1 MKVPVC
7 RYTGIVYRAHHPM
20 WAYTPLSGE
29 GAKKYGG
36 RFNRPGINALYTS
49 LDPTTAWMEAQ
60 QGFPFKPQPMTLV
73 AYQVDC
79 DNIAD
84 LNNSEVRRIT
94 GCTPVELGCAWED
107 MADENREPPTW
118 SLADRLQTN
127 GVAGLLVRSFAPGCS
142 ENNCNLV
149 LWQWSNTV
157 PHSVQVIDDLSR
169 LPKTRDSWH
178 STELN

>member
-1 MKVPVC
+1 
-7 RYTGIVYRAHHPM
+7 M

-29 GAKKYGG
+29 GALKYGG
-36 RFNRPGINALYTS
+36 RFNRRGNNTLYTS

-79 DNIAD
+79 TNITD
-84 LNNSEVRRIT
+84 LTGPRVQRIVE
-94 GCTPVELGCAWED
+94 CSHVELGCAWED
-107 MADENREPPTW
+107 MAGQNLEPPTW
-118 SLADRLQTN
+118 LLADRLQAS
-127 GVAGLLVRSFAPGCS
+127 GIAGMLVRSFAPGCS

-149 LWQWSNTV
+149 LWQWSIAT

-169 LPKTRDSWH
+169 LPKSPASWR
-178 STELN
+178 TAEKNQT

>member
-1 MKVPVC
+1 
-7 RYTGIVYRAHHPM
+7 M
-20 WAYTPLSGE
+20 WAYTPLSGA

-36 RFNRPGINALYTS
+36 RFNRPGNNTLYTS

-79 DNIAD
+79 VNVAD
-84 LNNSEVRRIT
+84 LNDAKVQSIT
-94 GCTPVELGCAWED
+94 KCSPGELGCAWED
-107 MADENREPPTW
+107 MADQKLEPPTW
-118 SLADRLQTN
+118 LLADRLQAN
-127 GVAGLLVRSFAPGCS
+127 GVAGVLVRSFAPGCS

-149 LWQWSNTV
+149 LWQWSNAV

-169 LPKTRDSWH
+169 LPKTRDSW
-178 STELN
+178 SNPESNKA

>member
-1 MKVPVC
+1 
-7 RYTGIVYRAHHPM
+7 M
-20 WAYTPLSGE
+20 WAYQPLSGA

-36 RFNRPGINALYTS
+36 RFNRPGVNALYTS

-79 DNIAD
+79 AD
-84 LNNSEVRRIT
+84 VVDISDAKVKSSLDY
-94 GCTPVELGCAWED
+94 TPAELGCAWED
-107 MADENREPPTW
+107 MADKNLEPPTW
-118 SLADRLQTN
+118 LLADRLQTYSI
-127 GVAGLLVRSFAPGCS
+127 AGLLVRSFAPGCS
-142 ENNCNLV
+142 ENNRNLV

-169 LPKTRDSWH
+169 LPKTRDSWRDV
-178 STELN
+178 ELNKA

>member
-1 MKVPVC
+1 
-7 RYTGIVYRAHHPM
+7 M

-36 RFNRPGINALYTS
+36 RFNRPGIITLYTS

-84 LNNSEVRRIT
+84 LNNSEVQRII
-94 GCTPVELGCAWED
+94 GCTPDELGCAWED
-107 MADENREPPTW
+107 MADQNREPPTW
-118 SLADRLQTN
+118 LLADRLQTN

-169 LPKTRDSWH
+169 LPKTPDSWRDIK
-178 STELN
+178 LNRV

>member
-1 MKVPVC
+1 
-7 RYTGIVYRAHHPM
+7 
-20 WAYTPLSGE
+20 
-29 GAKKYGG
+29 
-36 RFNRPGINALYTS
+36 
-49 LDPTTAWMEAQ
+49 MEAQ

-84 LNNSEVRRIT
+84 LNNSGVQLIL
-94 GCTPVELGCAWED
+94 GCTPDELGCAWED
-107 MADENREPPTW
+107 MADQSREPPTW
-118 SLADRLQTN
+118 LLADRLQTN

-149 LWQWSNTV
+149 LWQWSQTV

-169 LPKTRDSWH
+169 LPKTRDSWRDIK
-178 STELN
+178 LNQV